1 MQILHEVIQPEPLRR
16 TELDEDVETVHDQLE
31 DELLEFLF
39 FDLRDFL
46 EEEEEEDAFLILFLL
61 RYLLGPRRLE
71 VRRLRP
77 LLRLLREG
85 LRLLELLL
93 LALAWLLSPPVA
105 AGAIGAAG
113 SEFCTATGPTGS
125 GTGTATVCVDGGD
138 GVDAVDAVGSAAPGT
153 STSRC
158 RSSTSRV

>member
-93 LALAWLLSPPVA
+93 LALAWLL
-105 AGAIGAAG
+105 GQ
-113 SEFCTATGPTGS
+113 T
-125 GTGTATVCVDGGD
+125 
-138 GVDAVDAVGSAAPGT
+138 
-153 STSRC
+153 
-158 RSSTSRV
+158 